1 MRPLILSIKSLVYLN
16 MLKKIRKKF
25 KSSFLYDLFINFKG
39 EYKKSYSESFGEDLF
54 VLYFFKNIKKGFYV
68 DIGCN
73 LPKSRSLTYLLYK
86 NNWNGIKVDIS
97 KRSIDLNKI
106 IRKRD
111 INLNISVG
119 NDEKSI
125 DSYIFYNNC
134 SMNTVDRKFKN
145 FTEKSVKKKPEI
157 VKVNQKKLDTVLD
170 NYNIKKID
178 YLNIDVEGYELKV
191 LSGFNIKK
199 YNPDLVSIEIHDKE
213 CPPLNNAIYKFFI
226 DNKYNLISIYGWT
239 YFFSKKVN
247 KDIHFSQ

>member
-1 MRPLILSIKSLVYLN
+1 MF
-16 MLKKIRKKF
+16 KKIRKKF

-73 LPKSRSLTYLLYK
+73 LPKSRSLTFLLYK
-86 NNWNGIKVDIS
+86 KNWNGIKVDIS

-119 NDEKSI
+119 NEEKTI
-125 DSYIFYNNC
+125 DSFIFYNNC
-134 SMNTVDRKFKN
+134 SMNTVDKKFKN

-157 VKVNQKKLDTVLD
+157 IKINQKKLDTVLD

-213 CPPLNNAIYKFFI
+213 CPPLNNDIYKFFI

-247 KDIHFSQ
+247 KDIHFTQ

>member
-1 MRPLILSIKSLVYLN
+1 MF
-16 MLKKIRKKF
+16 KKIRKKF
-25 KSSFLYDLFINFKG
+25 KYSFLYDLFINFKG

-73 LPKSRSLTYLLYK
+73 LPKSRSLTFLLYK
-86 NNWNGIKVDIS
+86 KNWNGIKVDIS

-119 NDEKSI
+119 NEEKTI
-125 DSYIFYNNC
+125 DSFIFYNNC
-134 SMNTVDRKFKN
+134 SMNTVDKKFKN
-145 FTEKSVKKKPEI
+145 FTEKSVNKKPEI
-157 VKVNQKKLDTVLD
+157 IKINQKKLDTVLD

-213 CPPLNNAIYKFFI
+213 CPPLNNDIYKFFI

-247 KDIHFSQ
+247 KDIHFTQ